1 MPVYF
6 RGKILSENSCDA
18 YEGNDAALY
27 ADLAQDPPVPNAM
40 FCVIR
45 RAKPAAMNQGRRYG
59 LSEEEIDTALL
70 QSLMSLIGNIKRGQN
85 HDNDNGYDN
94 ESR

>member
-6 RGKILSENSCDA
+6 RGKFLSEDICTA

-40 FCVIR
+40 FCVVR

-85 HDNDNGYDN
+85 NGNDEEKGN
-94 ESR
+94 ENR